1 MGKKTSCTDRTV
13 PIGPHFELGG
23 AHPNPRSGLVYEGIE
38 LGAKE
43 EDIPEIAHRACYG
56 NGRDGFVSGF
66 RRLSREDVVNIY
78 RRML

>member
-1 MGKKTSCTDRTV
+1 MGKKTSCTDRTA
-13 PIGPHFELGG
+13 PICPHFIELGG

-56 NGRDGFVSGF
+56 NGRDGF
-66 RRLSREDVVNIY
+66 RRLSREDVVNIC
-78 RRML
+78 RRVL